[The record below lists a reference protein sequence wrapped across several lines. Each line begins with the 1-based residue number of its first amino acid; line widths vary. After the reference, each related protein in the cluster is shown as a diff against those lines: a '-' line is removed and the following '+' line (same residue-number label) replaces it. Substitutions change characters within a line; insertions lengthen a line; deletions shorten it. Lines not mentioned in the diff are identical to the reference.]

1 MMPPTGNLKRLFI
14 KDDEKFKSISLENAS
29 NLSELSVSLERVLTG
44 REGKPVSDLVT
55 FVGTLS
61 KVKILPLN
69 GMFPQLLDEAPVLP
83 MLLPS
88 SYSLKILELKGVNFM
103 DLNQI
108 SVVVLL
114 LTSAPNL
121 QELYVEAST
130 IERAKPGTS
139 LGLSKMLGLLHNFS
153 P

>member
-29 NLSELSVSLERVLTG
+29 NLSELSVSLERVVTG

-69 GMFPQLLDEAPVLP
+69 GMFPQVFSAIEIISTLLFVP
-83 MLLPS
+83 
-88 SYSLKILELKGVNFM
+88 IT
-103 DLNQI
+103 
-108 SVVVLL
+108 
-114 LTSAPNL
+114 LTKL
-121 QELYVEAST
+121 VFY
-130 IERAKPGTS
+130 
-139 LGLSKMLGLLHNFS
+139 LHN
-153 P
+153 